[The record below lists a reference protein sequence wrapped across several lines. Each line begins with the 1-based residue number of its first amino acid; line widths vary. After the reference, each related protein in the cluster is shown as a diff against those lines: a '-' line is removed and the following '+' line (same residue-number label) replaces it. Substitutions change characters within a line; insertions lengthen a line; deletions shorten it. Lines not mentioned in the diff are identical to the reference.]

1 MSDMNDRGLPA
12 YCYAIAPK
20 TRLPVRIFRG
30 EHAMFG
36 VRPDMMVSKAN
47 AQISVDARQA
57 AAMAGGRALRLGRS
71 ARRPRPV

>member
-47 AQISVDARQA
+47 AQDRKSV
-57 AAMAGGRALRLGRS
+57 
-71 ARRPRPV
+71 V